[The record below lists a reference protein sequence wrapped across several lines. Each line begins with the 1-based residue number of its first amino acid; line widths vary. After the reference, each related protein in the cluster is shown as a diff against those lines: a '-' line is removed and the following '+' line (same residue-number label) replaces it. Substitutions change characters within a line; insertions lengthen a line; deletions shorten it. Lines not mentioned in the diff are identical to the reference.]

1 MHPDGQSCS
10 NCVKA
15 SAYLGHKPG
24 TTLSA
29 SSCRLSQS
37 FATLRAAR
45 VHPPPSPFGVAM
57 GENVFPRDGST
68 FPIIPLETI
77 AYAAPLGRLG
87 APPAGFSTPLQRF
100 AWAATPCAPVC
111 NIEIGSVIGLR
122 SASRISHLDRGNA
135 HYAGNDLV
143 TIPQIAGD
151 PDFVP
156 PTPPY
161 SFLISLWRAHCTA
174 GRRLF
179 QATPGPLVAA
189 AKGPRVRHLDGQSNS
204 LDACSLLHL
213 RGV

>member
-10 NCVKA
+10 NCVEG

-45 VHPPPSPFGVAM
+45 VHTPHSPFGVAM
-57 GENVFPRDGST
+57 GENVFPCDGST

-77 AYAAPLGRLG
+77 AYASPRGRLG

-100 AWAATPCAPVC
+100 ACAATPCAPLC

-143 TIPQIAGD
+143 TIPQIASD
-151 PDFVP
+151 PDSCRK
-156 PTPPY
+156 PTPLY
-161 SFLISLWRAHCTA
+161 VFLISFCRSHRNA
-174 GRRLF
+174 GADSSRQRLDPWLP
-179 QATPGPLVAA
+179 QQRP
-189 AKGPRVRHLDGQSNS
+189 PRMS
-204 LDACSLLHL
+204 L
-213 RGV
+213 RG